1 MDEKFKMK
9 NIIDEAFIRSIYPA
23 RKKDSHKGQ
32 NGRVLVVGGSWM
44 YHGAPILASLAALG
58 VGVDLVYVA
67 APEPICDPIRAL
79 SPDLIVIP
87 MPDFKF
93 TNGSARKLLKLA
105 PEVDT
110 VLIGNGMG
118 KGNSESISLFVRQT
132 KVERLVIDADGI
144 DSAAVENLDGKRAI
158 LTPHEG
164 EFRRVSGID
173 LTGKQLEEKMDIV
186 KEFAGSKNVTVILKG
201 PTDIIT
207 DGREILLN
215 RTGNAGMTAGGT
227 GDALAGLA
235 AAFMSKQLEP
245 LHAASLA
252 AYFNGLAGDMAF
264 ETYGLHF
271 TASSMIRF
279 YPYVMKSYDRLVE

>member
-1 MDEKFKMK
+1 MDDKFKMK
-9 NIIDEAFIRSIYPA
+9 NIIDEAFIRGIYPP

-32 NGRVLVVGGSWM
+32 NGRVLIVGGGWM
-44 YHGAPILASLAALG
+44 YHGAPLLASLAALKA
-58 VGVDLVYVA
+58 GVDLVYVA
-67 APEPICDPIRAL
+67 VPEPICDPIRAF
-79 SPDLIVIP
+79 SPDLIVVP
-87 MPDFKF
+87 LPDYKF

-105 PEVDT
+105 PEVET

-118 KGNSESISLFVRQT
+118 KGNSEAISLFVRLT
-132 KVERLVIDADGI
+132 GVERLVIDADGI
-144 DSAAVENLDGKRAI
+144 DRAAVENLGDKKAI

-164 EFRRVSGID
+164 EFRRVSGTD
-173 LTGKQLEEKMDIV
+173 LTGKGLEEKMDAV
-186 KEFAGSKNVTVILKG
+186 KEFAAKTGVTVILKG

-215 RTGNAGMTAGGT
+215 STGNAGMTAGGT

-245 LHAASLA
+245 LYAASLA
-252 AYFNGLAGDMAF
+252 AYFNGLAGDMAL

-271 TASSMIRF
+271 TASDMIKF
-279 YPYVMKSYDRLVE
+279 YPYVMKPYDRLVE